1 MAGHIDQEITAMSIH
16 QPVDPATNASLF
28 ILQDNIHEP
37 MHDRFLWTARQ
48 HRDHQ
53 AQAIP
58 EWEELREIASK
69 IKEHTLTHLDRYL
82 EEFERNATKRGAHVH
97 WARDAAEHNEIV
109 LSILQEHG
117 VEELIKS
124 KSMLQEEC
132 GMPHYLEGRG
142 ISVVE
147 SDLGERIQQL
157 DGQPPSH
164 IISPA
169 IHKTRQDV
177 ARLFARTIGTDPN
190 NDDPHFL
197 TEAMRNNA
205 RPRFLAAGAGMTGGN
220 FAIAETGTFV
230 VCTNEGNADIG
241 AAVPPLHIASIGIE
255 KMIPRVE
262 DMGVFLRL
270 LTRSALGEPA
280 TQYASHFTGPRKG
293 GELHIVLVD
302 NGRSRRLGMA
312 DFWHSLKCIRCSAC
326 MNTCPVYRR
335 SGGLAYGATYSGPI
349 GVILDPTFDEFKYSE
364 LPFHSTLCGSCS
376 DVCPVK
382 IDISDQILK
391 CRRVMAEK
399 GYLSLAKRLS
409 FAVAGHIFAHPEKLH
424 AVEKTAGP
432 VLDYTPHFLLYNR
445 SLNPWGRDRE
455 LPETAKQTFRE
466 WYVANRRDEDVE
478 H

>member
-1 MAGHIDQEITAMSIH
+1 MSTQ
-16 QPVDPATNASLF
+16 QPVDPAANAALF

-37 MHDRFLWTARQ
+37 LHDRVLWTLRQ
-48 HRDHQ
+48 HRDSQ
-53 AQAIP
+53 AMAIP
-58 EWEELREIASK
+58 EWEELRELASR
-69 IKEHTLTHLDRYL
+69 IKEHTLTHLDQYL
-82 EEFERNATKRGAHVH
+82 EEFERNATRRGAQVH

-109 LSILQEHG
+109 HAILADHG
-117 VEELIKS
+117 VKELIKS

-132 GMPHYLEGRG
+132 AMTPYLEKRG
-142 ISVVE
+142 ITVVE

-164 IISPA
+164 ITMPA
-169 IHKTRQDV
+169 VHKTRQDV
-177 ARLFARTIGTDPN
+177 ARLFARTMGTDPN
-190 NDDPHFL
+190 NDDPHYL

-205 RPRFLAAGAGMTGGN
+205 GPRFLAAAAGMTGGN

-255 KMIPRVE
+255 KMIPLVE

-270 LTRSALGEPA
+270 LCRSAVGESS
-280 TQYASHFTGPRKG
+280 TQYSSHFTGPRKG

-302 NGRSRRLGMA
+302 NGRSRRLGMPE
-312 DFWHSLKCIRCSAC
+312 FWHSLKCIRCGAC

-335 SGGLAYGATYSGPI
+335 SGGIAYGATYSGPI
-349 GVILDPTFDEFKYSE
+349 GVILDPGFDEFKYGE

-391 CRRVMAEK
+391 WRRVMAQK
-399 GYLSLAKRLS
+399 NYFPLAKRLA
-409 FAVAGHIFAHPEKLH
+409 FAVAGHVFAHPDEFH
-424 AVEKTAGP
+424 AAERAAGP
-432 VLDYTPHFLLYNR
+432 ALDHMPHFLLYNR

-455 LPETAKQTFRE
+455 LPEVAEQSFRE
-466 WYVANRRDEDVE
+466 WYIARRKEEDVQQ
-478 H
+478 

>member
-1 MAGHIDQEITAMSIH
+1 MST
-16 QPVDPATNASLF
+16 QPVDPAANAALF

-37 MHDRFLWTARQ
+37 MHDRFLWTIRQ
-48 HRDHQ
+48 RRDHQ
-53 AQAIP
+53 ATAIP
-58 EWEELREIASK
+58 EWEQLRELASK
-69 IKEHTLTHLDRYL
+69 IKEHTLTHLDQYL
-82 EEFERNATKRGAHVH
+82 EEFELNATKRGAQVH

-109 LSILQEHG
+109 HSILQGHD
-117 VEELIKS
+117 VQELIKS

-132 GMPHYLEGRG
+132 GMTPYLEHRG
-142 ISVVE
+142 ITVVE

-164 IISPA
+164 IIGPA

-177 ARLFARTIGTDPN
+177 ARLFARTIGTDPS
-190 NDDPHFL
+190 NDDPHYL

-205 RPRFLAAGAGMTGGN
+205 RPRFLAAGAGMTGAN

-255 KMIPRVE
+255 KIIPQVK
-262 DMGVFLRL
+262 DMAVFLRI

-280 TQYASHFTGPRKG
+280 TQYSSHFTGPRKG

-312 DFWHSLKCIRCSAC
+312 DFWHSLKCIRCGAC
-326 MNTCPVYRR
+326 MDTCPVYRR

-349 GVILDPTFDEFKYSE
+349 GIILDPTIDESKYSE
-364 LPFHSTLCGSCS
+364 LPYHSTLCGSCS
-376 DVCPVK
+376 EVCPVK

-391 CRRVMAEK
+391 WRRVMAAK
-399 GYLSLAKRLS
+399 GYLPLAKRLS
-409 FAVAGHIFAHPEKLH
+409 FAVAGHVFGHPQEYHAAEK
-424 AVEKTAGP
+424 AAGP
-432 VLDYTPHFLLYNR
+432 VLGHTPHFLLYNR

-455 LPETAKQTFRE
+455 LPEVAKQTFRE
-466 WYVANRRDEDVE
+466 WYLANRTQDNVAQ
-478 H
+478 

>member
-1 MAGHIDQEITAMSIH
+1 
-16 QPVDPATNASLF
+16 
-28 ILQDNIHEP
+28 
-37 MHDRFLWTARQ
+37 
-48 HRDHQ
+48 
-53 AQAIP
+53 
-58 EWEELREIASK
+58 
-69 IKEHTLTHLDRYL
+69 
-82 EEFERNATKRGAHVH
+82 
-97 WARDAAEHNEIV
+97 
-109 LSILQEHG
+109 
-117 VEELIKS
+117 
-124 KSMLQEEC
+124 
-132 GMPHYLEGRG
+132 
-142 ISVVE
+142 
-147 SDLGERIQQL
+147 
-157 DGQPPSH
+157 
-164 IISPA
+164 
-169 IHKTRQDV
+169 
-177 ARLFARTIGTDPN
+177 
-190 NDDPHFL
+190 
-197 TEAMRNNA
+197 
-205 RPRFLAAGAGMTGGN
+205 MTGGN

-255 KMIPRVE
+255 KMIPRVA

-280 TQYASHFTGPRKG
+280 TQYASHFTGPRNG

-391 CRRVMAEK
+391 WRRVMSEK
-399 GYLSLAKRLS
+399 GYLPLAKRLS
-409 FAVAGHIFAHPEKLH
+409 FAVAGHIFAHPEEFH
-424 AVEKTAGP
+424 AAEKIAGP
-432 VLDYTPHFLLYNR
+432 VMDYTPHFLLYNR

-455 LPETAKQTFRE
+455 LPEMAQQTFRE
-466 WYVANRRDEDVE
+466 WYVANRREEDDQQ
-478 H
+478 

>member
-1 MAGHIDQEITAMSIH
+1 MSTQ
-16 QPVDPATNASLF
+16 QPVDPAANASLF

-37 MHDRFLWTARQ
+37 MHDRILWTARQ
-48 HRDHQ
+48 RRDLQ
-53 AQAIP
+53 ARAIP

-69 IKEHTLTHLDRYL
+69 VKEHTLTYLDRYL
-82 EEFERNATKRGAHVH
+82 EEFESNAIKRGAQVH

-109 LSILQEHG
+109 LSILQAHG
-117 VEELIKS
+117 VEEVIKS

-132 GMPHYLEGRG
+132 GMTHYLEGRG

-169 IHKTRQDV
+169 VHKTRKDV
-177 ARLFARTIGTDPN
+177 ARLFARTIGTDPD

-220 FAIAETGTFV
+220 FAIAETGSFV

-262 DMGVFLRL
+262 DMGVFVRL

-280 TQYASHFTGPRKG
+280 TQYTSHFTGPRKG

-364 LPFHSTLCGSCS
+364 LPFHSSLCGSCS

-391 CRRVMAEK
+391 WRRVMAEK
-399 GYLSLAKRLS
+399 GYLPLAKRLS
-409 FAVAGHIFAHPEKLH
+409 FAVAGHVFAHPAEYHTAEKM
-424 AVEKTAGP
+424 AGP
-432 VLDYTPHFLLYNR
+432 VLDHTPHFLLYNR

-455 LPETAKQTFRE
+455 LPETARQTFRE
-466 WYVANRRDEDVE
+466 WYVANRREENVKQ
-478 H
+478 

>member
-1 MAGHIDQEITAMSIH
+1 MAGHIDQELIAMGPQ
-16 QPVDPATNASLF
+16 QPVDPAANASLF

-37 MHDRFLWTARQ
+37 MHDRVLWTLRQ
-48 HRDHQ
+48 HRDHR
-53 AQAIP
+53 AAAIP

-69 IKEHTLTHLDRYL
+69 IKEHTLTHLDQYL
-82 EEFERNATKRGAHVH
+82 EEFELNATKRGAQVH
-97 WARDAAEHNEIV
+97 WARDGAEHNEIV
-109 LSILQEHG
+109 HSILQAHR
-117 VEELIKS
+117 VQELIKS

-132 GMPHYLEGRG
+132 AMTPYLEKRG
-142 ISVVE
+142 ITVVE

-164 IISPA
+164 IIAPA

-177 ARLFARTIGTDPN
+177 AQLFARTIGTDPN

-197 TEAMRNNA
+197 TETIRNNA
-205 RPRFLAAGAGMTGGN
+205 RPRFLAAGAGTTGRHCAN
-220 FAIAETGTFV
+220 SETGAFM

-241 AAVPPLHIASIGIE
+241 ASAPPLHIASIGIE
-255 KMIPRVE
+255 KMIPKVE

-270 LTRSALGEPA
+270 LARSAEGAPL
-280 TQYASHFTGPRKG
+280 TQYSSHFTGPRKG

-302 NGRSRRLGMA
+302 NGRSRRLGMP
-312 DFWHSLKCIRCSAC
+312 DFWHSLKCIRCGAC

-391 CRRVMAEK
+391 WRRVMAAK
-399 GYLSLAKRLS
+399 GYISLAKRLS
-409 FAVAGHIFAHPEKLH
+409 FAVAGHVFAHPEEFH
-424 AVEKTAGP
+424 RVEQTAGP

>member
-1 MAGHIDQEITAMSIH
+1 MAGHIDQELIAMSTQH
-16 QPVDPATNASLF
+16 PVDPAANASSF

-37 MHDRFLWTARQ
+37 MHDRFLWAVRK
-48 HRDHQ
+48 HRDQQ
-53 AQAIP
+53 AAAIP
-58 EWEELREIASK
+58 EWEELRDLASK
-69 IKEHTLTHLDRYL
+69 IKEHTLTHLDQYL
-82 EEFERNATKRGAHVH
+82 EEFECHAIKRGAQVH

-109 LSILQEHG
+109 LSILQNHN
-117 VEELIKS
+117 VLELIKS

-132 GMPHYLEGRG
+132 AMTPYLEHRG

-164 IISPA
+164 IIGPA
-169 IHKTRQDV
+169 IHKTRKDV

-190 NDDPHFL
+190 NDDPHYL

-205 RPRFLAAGAGMTGGN
+205 RPRFLAAGAGMTGAN
-220 FAIAETGTFV
+220 FAIAETGTFL

-255 KMIPRVE
+255 KIIPRVQ

-270 LTRSALGEPA
+270 LTRSALGEPL
-280 TQYASHFTGPRKG
+280 TQYSSHFTGPRKG

-302 NGRSRRLGMA
+302 NGRSRRLGMP
-312 DFWHSLKCIRCSAC
+312 DFWHSLKCIRCGAC
-326 MNTCPVYRR
+326 MDTCPVYRR

-349 GVILDPTFDEFKYSE
+349 GVILDPTFDELKYSE

-376 DVCPVK
+376 EVCPVK
-382 IDISDQILK
+382 IDISGQILK
-391 CRRVMAEK
+391 WRRVMAEK
-399 GYLSLAKRLS
+399 GYLPLAKRLS
-409 FAVAGHIFAHPEKLH
+409 FAVAGHVFAHPEEFH
-424 AVEKTAGP
+424 AIEKAAGP
-432 VLDYTPHFLLYNR
+432 VLDHTPHFLLYNR

-455 LPETAKQTFRE
+455 LPEIPKQSFRE
-466 WYVANRRDEDVE
+466 WYVANRNGR
-478 H
+478 

>member
-1 MAGHIDQEITAMSIH
+1 MSTH
-16 QPVDPATNASLF
+16 QPVDPATNAALF
-28 ILQDNIHEP
+28 MLQDNIHEP
-37 MHDRFLWTARQ
+37 MHDRFLWMARQ
-48 HRDHQ
+48 HRDLQ

-58 EWEELREIASK
+58 DWEELREIASK
-69 IKEHTLTHLDRYL
+69 IKEHTLTHLDQYL
-82 EEFERNATKRGAHVH
+82 EEFERNAIRRGAHVR

-109 LSILQEHG
+109 LSILQDHG

-190 NDDPHFL
+190 NSDPHFL

-241 AAVPPLHIASIGIE
+241 ATVPRCTLRAS
-255 KMIPRVE
+255 
-262 DMGVFLRL
+262 
-270 LTRSALGEPA
+270 
-280 TQYASHFTGPRKG
+280 AS
-293 GELHIVLVD
+293 
-302 NGRSRRLGMA
+302 
-312 DFWHSLKCIRCSAC
+312 
-326 MNTCPVYRR
+326 
-335 SGGLAYGATYSGPI
+335 
-349 GVILDPTFDEFKYSE
+349 
-364 LPFHSTLCGSCS
+364 
-376 DVCPVK
+376 
-382 IDISDQILK
+382 
-391 CRRVMAEK
+391 
-399 GYLSLAKRLS
+399 KR
-409 FAVAGHIFAHPEKLH
+409 
-424 AVEKTAGP
+424 
-432 VLDYTPHFLLYNR
+432 
-445 SLNPWGRDRE
+445 
-455 LPETAKQTFRE
+455 
-466 WYVANRRDEDVE
+466 
-478 H
+478 

>member
-1 MAGHIDQEITAMSIH
+1 MST
-16 QPVDPATNASLF
+16 QPVDPAANASLF

-37 MHDRFLWTARQ
+37 MHDRFLWASRQ
-48 HRDHQ
+48 RRDHQ
-53 AQAIP
+53 AQSIP
-58 EWEELREIASK
+58 EWEELREVASK

-82 EEFERNATKRGAHVH
+82 EEFERNATESGAHVY

-109 LSILQEHG
+109 LSILQAHD

-142 ISVVE
+142 ISVLE

-164 IISPA
+164 IIAPA

-205 RPRFLAAGAGMTGGN
+205 RPRFLAAGAGMTGAN
-220 FAIAETGTFV
+220 FAIAETGTFM

-255 KMIPRVE
+255 KIIPQVK
-262 DMGVFLRL
+262 DMAVFLRI

-280 TQYASHFTGPRKG
+280 TQYSSHFTGPRKG
-293 GELHIVLVD
+293 GELHMLLVD
-302 NGRSRRLGMA
+302 NGRSRRLGMS
-312 DFWHSLKCIRCSAC
+312 DFWHSLKCIRCGAC

-335 SGGLAYGATYSGPI
+335 SGGMAYGATYSGPI

-364 LPFHSTLCGSCS
+364 LPFHSTLCGSCT
-376 DVCPVK
+376 DVCPGK
-382 IDISDQILK
+382 IDITDHIFTW
-391 CRRVMAEK
+391 RRVMAKK
-399 GYLSLAKRLS
+399 GCLPLVKPLA
-409 FAVAGHIFAHPEKLH
+409 FAAAGRAFGHPEEFRLM
-424 AVEKTAGP
+424 EEAGGP
-432 VLDYTPHFLLYNR
+432 ALGYAPDL
-445 SLNPWGRDRE
+445 
-455 LPETAKQTFRE
+455 
-466 WYVANRRDEDVE
+466 
-478 H
+478 

>member
-1 MAGHIDQEITAMSIH
+1 MSEATR
-16 QPVDPATNASLF
+16 VDAAANAQLF
-28 ILQDNIHEP
+28 ILQDQVHEP
-37 MHDRFLWTARQ
+37 MHDGFLWKTMMR
-48 HRDHQ
+48 RDD
-53 AQAIP
+53 AASAIP
-58 EWEELREIASK
+58 EWEHLRAIASQ

-82 EEFERNATKRGAHVH
+82 EQFADNAERRGARVH
-97 WARDAAEHNEIV
+97 WAIDAAEHNNIV
-109 LSILQEHG
+109 HSILREHG
-117 VEELIKS
+117 VSELIKS

-132 GMPHYLEGRG
+132 GMTNFLQNRG
-142 ISVVE
+142 IRVTE

-164 IISPA
+164 IVIPA
-169 IHKTRQDV
+169 IHKTRRDV
-177 ARLFARTIGTDPN
+177 AQVFARNIGTDPN
-190 NDDPHFL
+190 NDDPHYL

-255 KMIPRVE
+255 KLVPRVE

-270 LTRSALGEPA
+270 LSRSALGSPL
-280 TQYASHFTGPRKG
+280 TQYSSHFTGPRKG
-293 GELHIVLVD
+293 GELHIILVD
-302 NGRSRRLGMA
+302 NGRTRRLGMP
-312 DFWHSLKCIRCSAC
+312 DFWHSLKCIRCGAC

-376 DVCPVK
+376 EVCPVK

-391 CRRVMAEK
+391 WRRVMAGK
-399 GYLSLAKRLS
+399 GYLPLAKRAS
-409 FAVAGHIFAHPEKLH
+409 FAIAGHVFGHPEEYQAMGKV
-424 AVEKTAGP
+424 AATALKYAP
-432 VLDYTPHFLLYNR
+432 EFLLYNNA
-445 SLNPWGRDRE
+445 LNPWGRDRE
-455 LPETAKQTFRE
+455 LPEMAKQNFRE
-466 WYVANRRDEDVE
+466 WYVANRRKHDDE
-478 H
+478 

>member
-1 MAGHIDQEITAMSIH
+1 MAGHIDQEIIAMSTH

-37 MHDRFLWTARQ
+37 MHDRFLWTIRQ
-48 HRDHQ
+48 RRDRQ
-53 AQAIP
+53 ATAIP
-58 EWEELREIASK
+58 EWEELRELASK
-69 IKEHTLTHLDRYL
+69 IKEHTLTHLDQYL
-82 EEFERNATKRGAHVH
+82 EEVERNAIKRGAHVH

-109 LSILQEHG
+109 HSILLEHG
-117 VEELIKS
+117 VQELVKS

-164 IISPA
+164 IIGPA

-177 ARLFARTIGTDPN
+177 ARLFARTIGTDPR

-255 KMIPRVE
+255 KLVPRVE

-270 LTRSALGEPA
+270 LARSAEGSPL
-280 TQYASHFTGPRKG
+280 TQYTSHFSGPRKG

-302 NGRSRRLGMA
+302 NGRSTRLGMP
-312 DFWHSLKCIRCSAC
+312 DFWHSLKCIRCGAC

-335 SGGLAYGATYSGPI
+335 SGGLSYGATYSGPI
-349 GVILDPTFDEFKYSE
+349 GDILDPTFDEFKYSE
-364 LPFHSTLCGSCS
+364 LPFHSTLCGSCT

-382 IDISDQILK
+382 IDISDQIYK
-391 CRRVMAEK
+391 WRGVMAKK
-399 GYLSLAKRLS
+399 GYLPLAKRLA
-409 FAVAGHIFAHPEKLH
+409 FALAGHVFGRPEEYH
-424 AVEKTAGP
+424 SVEKMAGP
-432 VLDYTPHFLLYNR
+432 ALDHMPHFLLYNR
-445 SLNPWGRDRE
+445 SLNPWSRDRE
-455 LPETAKQTFRE
+455 LPEVARQTFRE
-466 WYVANRRDEDVE
+466 WYVANRSE
-478 H
+478 HGQSQ